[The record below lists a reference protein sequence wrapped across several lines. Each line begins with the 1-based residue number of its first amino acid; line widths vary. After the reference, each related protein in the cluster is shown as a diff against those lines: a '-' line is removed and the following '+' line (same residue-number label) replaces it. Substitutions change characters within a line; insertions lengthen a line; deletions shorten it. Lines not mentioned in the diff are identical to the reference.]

1 MEAKFINP
9 YTDFG
14 FKKLFGEE
22 ASKDLLI
29 DFLNTILPAS
39 DRIKELQLT
48 NPENLPE
55 YPDGRRAVFDIHC
68 RNERGEAFIVEM
80 QKAYQHY
87 FKDRALFYSTFPLQR
102 QAPQGSEW
110 DFKLQKVYFV
120 AVLDFLYDEAEERQK
135 FLRHIHLK
143 DQDGELFSD
152 KLEFIFLQMPLF
164 NKAENELENHKDQWL
179 YFLKNLARFED
190 IPAILREPI
199 FTRAFATANLAAMD
213 RRERDVYDASLKIY
227 RDNVNVIDSA
237 YQKGVAQGIEQGVEQ
252 GIEQGIEQGEIKQ
265 QLAIAKNMKADGISS
280 AQIARYT
287 GLTESEIAAL

>member
-48 NPENLPE
+48 NPENMPE

-135 FLRHIHLK
+135 FSRHIHLK

-164 NKAENELENHKDQWL
+164 NKAENELTNHKDKWL

-227 RDNVNVIDSA
+227 RDNVNVITSA
-237 YQKGVAQGIEQGVEQ
+237 KEISRAEGRVEGIE
-252 GIEQGIEQGEIKQ
+252 IGEKKKQ
-265 QLAIAKNMKADGISS
+265 LEIAKKLKALGLSS
-280 AQIARYT
+280 AQIAQGT